1 VSVAIITDSASAIP
15 AEVAARYDVGVVPMG
30 LAIGGLPVVESAL
43 DLEEMI
49 SRFDEGITTS
59 GPPPGDFAKAVEKA
73 QTGDGVLVVSLAGD
87 LSGTYR
93 SAVLGAEEAGGPVE
107 VLDSRTAAGAQTLVV
122 LAAARAA
129 QGGADLAGVTEAARR
144 ARDEVSLVGSVST
157 LEYLVK
163 GGHIPSAAGWA
174 ADRLHVRPVIEL
186 RDGKVRPLRPALGDE
201 AARERLLAHW
211 RRSRVPGA
219 ELHLIA
225 MYSIDPGEAEDLL
238 AAVSTE
244 VEPAMSFLSGFGTV
258 LVAHTGPSLVG
269 LAWHW
274 VRP

>member
-1 VSVAIITDSASAIP
+1 VSVAIVTDSASAIP
-15 AEVAARYDVGVVPMG
+15 DDIAHRYGIIVVPMG

-43 DLEEMI
+43 GLEEMI
-49 SRFDEGITTS
+49 ARFDEGITTS
-59 GPPPGDFAKAVEKA
+59 GPPPGDFAKAVEKS
-73 QTGDGVLVVSLAGD
+73 QTGDGVLVITLAGD
-87 LSGTYR
+87 LSSTYR
-93 SAVLGAEEAGGPVE
+93 SALLGAQEATGPVE
-107 VLDSRTAAGAQTLVV
+107 VVDSRTAAGAQTLVV

-129 QGGADLAGVTEAARR
+129 RAGGDLTSVADAARR
-144 ARDEVSLVGSVST
+144 AIAEVTLVGALST

-186 RDGKVRPLRPALGDE
+186 RDGKVRPLRPAFGDE

-219 ELHLIA
+219 DLHLIA
-225 MYSIDPGEAEDLL
+225 MYSVDPAEAEDLL
-238 AAVSTE
+238 GAVSAE
-244 VEPAMSFLSGFGTV
+244 VEPAQSFLSGFGTV

-274 VRP
+274 VRD